1 LPKISKHHTQER
13 KVIIIDL
20 TSDSPCRIFNSVI
33 HKVNL
38 IHKIE
43 PKMKTVQLCDS
54 YIDTYDKILTL
65 IFESLDHQ
73 LSDIN
78 KL

>member
-1 LPKISKHHTQER
+1 
-13 KVIIIDL
+13 
-20 TSDSPCRIFNSVI
+20 
-33 HKVNL
+33 
-38 IHKIE
+38 
-43 PKMKTVQLCDS
+43 MKTVQLCDS

-78 KL
+78 KLWVMDNRSSCLECKIISLYFAEVNAVNMLLTVSVR